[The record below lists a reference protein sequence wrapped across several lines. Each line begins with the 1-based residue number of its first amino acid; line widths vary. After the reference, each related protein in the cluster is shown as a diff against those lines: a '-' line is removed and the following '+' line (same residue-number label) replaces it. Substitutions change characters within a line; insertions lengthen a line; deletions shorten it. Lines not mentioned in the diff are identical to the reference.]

1 MAGMVVT
8 TTVARPLSVTK
19 ITFDWLSDDAD
30 GTATGATAT
39 AIDGDLIGFTTI
51 PDGGG
56 AAPTDNYDVTVTDAD
71 GHDILLGAGL
81 NRDTATTEH
90 VTGASLAAA
99 AASVL
104 TVNVSN
110 AGNANAGN
118 VILYIR

>member
-1 MAGMVVT
+1 MVVT
-8 TTVARPLSVTK
+8 TTVSRPQSVTK
-19 ITFDWLSDDAD
+19 ITYDWLSDDAD

-39 AIDGDLIGFTTI
+39 AIDGVLIGLTTV

-71 GHDILLGAGL
+71 GHDVLLGAGGD
-81 NRDTATTEH
+81 RDTANTEH
-90 VTGASLAAA
+90 VTGASLAAS

-110 AGNANAGN
+110 AGNANAGL